1 MAFDRWFEG
10 GFKMAAK
17 QKFMEALNYCEIGCC
32 RCEFEMWQ
40 IMDGFMELFYD
51 WKTMIHRCVWDVAS

>member
-1 MAFDRWFEG
+1 
-10 GFKMAAK
+10 MAAK